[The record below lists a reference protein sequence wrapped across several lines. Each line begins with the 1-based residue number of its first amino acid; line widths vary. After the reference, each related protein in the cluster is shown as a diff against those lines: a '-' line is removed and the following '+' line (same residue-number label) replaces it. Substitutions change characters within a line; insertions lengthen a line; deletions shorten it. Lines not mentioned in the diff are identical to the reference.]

1 MFATRTLD
9 GTPFVILGQGANERL
24 ESLPD
29 MTGRIDQEV
38 AAADSQLADLRA
50 EEVAAAVALDVL
62 LKQEGETAADRSALA
77 ACRSAI
83 AEAEATVDQLEDG
96 SAAAAAAAA
105 RIVELHSQEAAL
117 IRTLKPAEGLAESI
131 ATARATLAAVQQRIA
146 RIEAAI
152 HELERYR
159 KTLNGML
166 DMQSAAAIHT
176 DHQAQIAALI
186 APFDAALAQFA
197 DPES

>member
-9 GTPFVILGQGANERL
+9 GIPFVILGQGPNERL

-38 AAADSQLADLRA
+38 SAADRQLADLRT
-50 EEVAAAVALDVL
+50 EEVAAAVALDTL
-62 LKQEGETAADRSALA
+62 LSKEGETAADRAALA
-77 ACRSAI
+77 ACRTAI
-83 AEAEATVDQLEDG
+83 AEAEATVDQLEEG

-105 RIVELHSQEAAL
+105 RIVELHSQEATL

-131 ATARATLAAVQQRIA
+131 ATARATLAGVQQRIA
-146 RIEAAI
+146 RIEAAV

-166 DMQSAAAIHT
+166 DMQSAQAIHN
-176 DHQAQIAALI
+176 DHQAQIAAAV
-186 APFDAALAQFA
+186 APFDRALAQFA